1 MASPPRIAEWL
12 TEVDNIALSS
22 TVASPDKEAGYVRA
36 MGKLMR
42 MRPEGLGG
50 ASLTATAEADVLRS
64 VMAGA
69 CETAALRLLPHD
81 ARVMTST
88 SGAGHHMATVRLG
101 GQRREST
108 SSGSTFALALVS
120 ALALS
125 AVDHYHELAGSLPG

>member
-12 TEVDNIALSS
+12 DEVDNIALSS
-22 TVASPDKEAGYVRA
+22 TVASPHAEAGYVRA

-50 ASLTATAEADVLRS
+50 ASLSAAAEAEMLRA

-69 CETAALRLLPHD
+69 CETAVLRLLPYD
-81 ARVMTST
+81 AGIMTSS
-88 SGAGHHMATVRLG
+88 SGTGHHVATVRLN

-108 SSGSTFALALVS
+108 SSGSTFALAMVS

-125 AVDHYHELAGSLPG
+125 AVDHYHELAGILPG